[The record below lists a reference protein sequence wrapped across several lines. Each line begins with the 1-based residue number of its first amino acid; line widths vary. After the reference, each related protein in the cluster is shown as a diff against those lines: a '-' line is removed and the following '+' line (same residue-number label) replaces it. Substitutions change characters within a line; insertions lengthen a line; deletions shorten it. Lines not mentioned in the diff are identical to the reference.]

1 MKKSLNYTFLNLS
14 CLIILGIIG
23 VLLLSTFLLPVSRI
37 LMGFLEKFSDGDLNV
52 SHWTNILNLFA
63 LKFLF
68 FDILLFILVFIKHR
82 NQVSLKDSFEAL
94 TDLINRMSRPTQILL
109 AFTLILFFHSFI
121 SLNSFDDAWFKEQL
135 QNTTIL
141 SFVGGRYFTWS
152 SRFFIEILMLGSFS
166 VNDGIWR
173 IMDSIAF
180 VVIAESFIK
189 LVVPEDKKRYSF
201 IAYILILFLPILC
214 LSSCGWGAVTCNYLW
229 PCAEIL
235 PVFVIMKKIYKKE
248 KIQVWQFILTI
259 ITAILACN
267 QEQMAV
273 LVFGITLVLLVYR
286 ICIKEVAFKYTWFF
300 VVMILISSASLL
312 FILTCPGNS
321 FRYEDELL
329 RNFPEYASLSIFTKI
344 LMTIPIEFS
353 YFFGIGKPNM
363 VVIPL
368 LLAITIISFAGNH
381 NKLKPFVLILDLFV
395 LVFGLCGFVLSR
407 FIHFFIFQNEYLYP
421 YAGISFSV
429 SLVEISIFIL
439 LAVILTIA
447 VFRCSRDRIHGYLN
461 VMLLAAGYCSA
472 AIQAFSPTVY
482 EVSQGRMIFFT
493 MIIILYISF
502 DLLISTFNIR
512 RKSK

>member
-1 MKKSLNYTFLNLS
+1 MKKISTFIDLS
-14 CLIILGIIG
+14 CLTLLGIIG
-23 VLLLSTFLLPVSRI
+23 VLFLSTFLPPVTKL
-37 LMGFLEKFSDGDLNV
+37 LMNFLERFSDGDFNA
-52 SHWTNILNLFA
+52 SHWTNILNLLA

-68 FDILLFILVFIKHR
+68 FDILLFIFVLIKHKK
-82 NQVSLKDSFEAL
+82 QVPLKDSFEAF
-94 TDLINRMSRPTQILL
+94 TELINRMSRPTQVLL

-121 SLNSFDDAWFKEQL
+121 TLNSFDDEWFKEQI
-135 QNTTIL
+135 QNKSIM
-141 SFVGGRYFTWS
+141 SFVAGRYFTWS

-173 IMDSIAF
+173 VLDSVAF

-235 PVFVIMKKIYKKE
+235 PVFVIMKKIFKKE
-248 KIQVWQFILTI
+248 KIQVWQFIVTI

-267 QEQMAV
+267 QEQMAA
-273 LVFGITLVLLVYR
+273 LVFGITFVLLVYR
-286 ICIKEVAFKYTWFF
+286 LCIKEIAIKSNWYFL
-300 VVMILISSASLL
+300 VMILISFASLL
-312 FILTCPGNS
+312 FILTCPGNT

-329 RNFPEYASLSIFTKI
+329 RDFPDYDYVSICTKI

-353 YFFGIGKPNM
+353 YFFGIGKPNL
-363 VVIPL
+363 VIIPL
-368 LLAITIISFAGNH
+368 LFAITIISFKGNL
-381 NKLKPFVLILDLFV
+381 NKLKPFVLILDTFV
-395 LVFGLCGFVLSR
+395 LVFGYCGFVLSK
-407 FIHFFIFQNEYLYP
+407 FIPFFIFQNEYLYP
-421 YAGISFSV
+421 YGGISFLISFI
-429 SLVEISIFIL
+429 EISVFVL
-439 LAVILTIA
+439 LAIILIIA
-447 VFRCSRDRIHGYLN
+447 VFRCSKDRIHGYLN

-493 MIIILYISF
+493 MVIILYISF
-502 DLLISTFNIR
+502 DILITALNQR
-512 RKSK
+512 GETK